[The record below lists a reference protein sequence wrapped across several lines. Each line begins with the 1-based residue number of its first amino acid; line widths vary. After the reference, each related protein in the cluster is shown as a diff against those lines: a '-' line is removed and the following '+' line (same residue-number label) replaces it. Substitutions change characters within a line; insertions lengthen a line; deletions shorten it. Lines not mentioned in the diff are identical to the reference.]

1 MRSFS
6 WEIFVGAIL
15 LFFVAI
21 LVSNEKEAEE
31 RRDRRETRPSIT
43 LEKSIANTIEK
54 SIQAANEAVDV
65 ASEAVEASVEA
76 SSKAAA
82 TSTRE
87 AGQDGTKNVVTGTQN
102 LESKIEQKAR
112 EIEQKIKENTT
123 GRLSPSQALQTMPSY
138 AGKH

>member
-43 LEKSIANTIEK
+43 LEKSIANTIF
-54 SIQAANEAVDV
+54 IHH
-65 ASEAVEASVEA
+65 
-76 SSKAAA
+76 
-82 TSTRE
+82 
-87 AGQDGTKNVVTGTQN
+87 
-102 LESKIEQKAR
+102 L
-112 EIEQKIKENTT
+112 
-123 GRLSPSQALQTMPSY
+123 
-138 AGKH
+138 

>member
-65 ASEAVEASVEA
+65 ASEAV
-76 SSKAAA
+76 
-82 TSTRE
+82 
-87 AGQDGTKNVVTGTQN
+87 
-102 LESKIEQKAR
+102 
-112 EIEQKIKENTT
+112 
-123 GRLSPSQALQTMPSY
+123 MPSTTSITQVP
-138 AGKH
+138 HWPTPPQLLRLFRP

>member
-65 ASEAVEASVEA
+65 ASEAVEEVAKPRRHQPV
-76 SSKAAA
+76 
-82 TSTRE
+82 R
-87 AGQDGTKNVVTGTQN
+87 QDRM
-102 LESKIEQKAR
+102 ER
-112 EIEQKIKENTT
+112 
-123 GRLSPSQALQTMPSY
+123 RMLSLGLKT
-138 AGKH
+138 